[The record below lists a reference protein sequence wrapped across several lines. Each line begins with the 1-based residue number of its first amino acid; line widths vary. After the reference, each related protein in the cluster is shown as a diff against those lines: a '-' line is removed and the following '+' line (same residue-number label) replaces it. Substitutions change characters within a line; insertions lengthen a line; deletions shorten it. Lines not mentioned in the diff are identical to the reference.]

1 MAYKIVKK
9 FRKTVLVDE
18 SGKTVATASQIR
30 PLSSKF
36 DKPIYVMTDRE
47 GQLSVF
53 DADKNAYVLTG
64 ASAAKG
70 SPIVDGVPM
79 IFSKGKNTL
88 YISPKNA
95 SVFRVPETDTL
106 CIALSSEDKPN
117 HDTVFQ
123 VHEGKPYPLH
133 KPKLRVS
140 NPTTIIRYPQC
151 DTIENI
157 YHPLLISG
165 FDNIRYYLQHTKPTD
180 VRLLTQSYALVEGK
194 EKLPE
199 FLRSVIDHLRSE
211 VSQGGAYSVDRLGEL
226 IAVADQE
233 EVDLEKRK
241 ELLQT
246 QIHEK
251 QIQID
256 KVNEELNAL
265 GFPVALE
272 SRVRYM
278 SGSDKKRA
286 EKTLAKALD
295 NPSEEIAALLAER
308 ETLNREIFNIHFD
321 KIQPIEESI
330 YAGPSSIEDY
340 KYSLQTRIDSHLVID
355 TLEGTFETVLQ
366 EYGMTLPQANQDEVQ
381 ATITDLT
388 QANTCEQKEP
398 TNSAEQGK
406 SPTPPIQ

>member
-18 SGKTVATASQIR
+18 SGKTVATAPQIR
-30 PLSSKF
+30 PLGSKF

-53 DADKNAYVLTG
+53 DAEKNAYVLTG
-64 ASAAKG
+64 ASAAEG
-70 SPIVDGVPM
+70 SPIIDGVPM

-88 YISPKNA
+88 YVSPKNA
-95 SVFRVPETDTL
+95 SVFRVPENDTL
-106 CIALSSEDKPN
+106 CIALSNQGQPS

-133 KPKLRVS
+133 KPNMRIS
-140 NPTTIIRYPQC
+140 NPTSIIRYPQG
-151 DTIENI
+151 DSIENV
-157 YHPLLISG
+157 YRPLLISS
-165 FDNIRYYLQHTKPTD
+165 FDSARYYLQQTKPTD
-180 VRLLTQSYALVEGK
+180 IRILAQSYSLVEGK

-199 FLRSVIDHLRSE
+199 FMRSVLDHLRSE

-226 IAVADQE
+226 IGVADQE

-246 QIHEK
+246 QAHEK

-256 KVNEELNAL
+256 KVNEELAAL
-265 GFPVALE
+265 GYPVALE
-272 SRVRYM
+272 GRVRYM

-340 KYSLQTRIDSHLVID
+340 KYSLQTRIDSHLAID
-355 TLEGTFETVLQ
+355 SLEGTFETVLQ

-381 ATITDLT
+381 APTTELP
-388 QANTCEQKEP
+388 QANTCEQEP
-398 TNSAEQGK
+398 TKNADQDQG
-406 SPTPPIQ
+406 PTPPIQ